1 MAEKGFKRFI
11 PALISLVMEIIKRTS
26 RVRKHDKDIKKIDQA
41 QERLSTLE
49 NLMVKMEK
57 KFQNNREDVDK
68 KLTAIKT
75 FLIINTILLLIILL
89 LVMGLFNLN
98 CPF

>member
-11 PALISLVMEIIKRTS
+11 PALIPLVMEIINRT
-26 RVRKHDKDIKKIDQA
+26 RRERNHDKDIEKIDQA
-41 QERLSTLE
+41 QEKLATLE

-57 KFQNNREDVDK
+57 KFQNNREDVEK
-68 KLTAIKT
+68 KLATIKT
-75 FLIINTILLLIILL
+75 FLIINTILLLFIAYLALGQAYI
-89 LVMGLFNLN
+89 N